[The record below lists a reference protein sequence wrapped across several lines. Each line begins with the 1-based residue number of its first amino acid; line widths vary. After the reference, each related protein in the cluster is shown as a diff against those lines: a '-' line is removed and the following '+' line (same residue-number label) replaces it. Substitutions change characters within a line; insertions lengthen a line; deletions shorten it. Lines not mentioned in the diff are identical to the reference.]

1 MWKKLYRTYVRP
13 HLEYAIPVWNPYST
27 GDIMILEK
35 IQHRATKIAHS
46 MKGLSYN
53 KRLEILNLTTLKT
66 RRTRGDLIQKF
77 KDISKI
83 DEINWEIKPVAL
95 PPRRGHRS
103 YFERELIKNC
113 DQRFNYFNNRIAQA
127 WNAILDEILTLYKQF
142 QKQNGRISLEIS
154 VQSWLSLPSTV
165 GELRE
170 RSLLLRLTYIYIYSN

>member
-1 MWKKLYRTYVRP
+1 
-13 HLEYAIPVWNPYST
+13 
-27 GDIMILEK
+27 
-35 IQHRATKIAHS
+35 

-103 YFERELIKNC
+103 YFERELIKTATKLIKNC

-127 WNAILDEILTLYKQF
+127 WNAIPDEILTANSTNSFKNKLDEY
-142 QKQNGRISLEIS
+142 
-154 VQSWLSLPSTV
+154 LS
-165 GELRE
+165 R
-170 RSLLLRLTYIYIYSN
+170 

>member
-1 MWKKLYRTYVRP
+1 MWKKLYGTYVRP

-77 KDISKI
+77 KDISK
-83 DEINWEIKPVAL
+83 N
-95 PPRRGHRS
+95 RRNKLGS
-103 YFERELIKNC
+103 
-113 DQRFNYFNNRIAQA
+113 Q
-127 WNAILDEILTLYKQF
+127 T
-142 QKQNGRISLEIS
+142 GRITSSRGAQKLF
-154 VQSWLSLPSTV
+154 
-165 GELRE
+165 LRKGINQK
-170 RSLLLRLTYIYIYSN
+170 LRPKV